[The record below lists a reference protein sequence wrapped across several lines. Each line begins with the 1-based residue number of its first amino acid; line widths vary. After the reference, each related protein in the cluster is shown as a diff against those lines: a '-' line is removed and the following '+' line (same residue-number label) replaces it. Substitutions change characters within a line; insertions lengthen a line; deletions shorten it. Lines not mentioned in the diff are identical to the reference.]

1 MADQRAHKESQQK
14 SSYLAEGILVG
25 ANDGLLVGSLDGIVD
40 GLKRQKHSEAQYN
53 EGKFHVRSRFES
65 RDM

>member
-40 GLKRQKHSEAQYN
+40 GLKKQKHRKAQDN
-53 EGKFHVRSRFES
+53 EGK
-65 RDM
+65 